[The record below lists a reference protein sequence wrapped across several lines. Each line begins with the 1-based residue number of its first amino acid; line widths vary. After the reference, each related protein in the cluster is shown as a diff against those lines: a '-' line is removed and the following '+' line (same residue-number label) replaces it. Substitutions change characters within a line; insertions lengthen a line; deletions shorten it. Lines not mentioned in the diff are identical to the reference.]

1 MSNFSAKR
9 IGIRDYSALKGKR
22 VLITG
27 GLGFI
32 GSNIAHRCVELGA
45 HVTLVDACIE
55 PYGWNPFNI
64 EEIKSKVQFIKGD
77 VRDRSL
83 LVELTAEKDIVFH
96 MAAQVGR
103 EISVESPELDVDI
116 NCHGTINLLEAVR
129 RNGSRAKVV
138 FAGSRGQ
145 IGEPV
150 YMPVDEH
157 HPQNPTDVYG
167 INKMAG
173 EQYLFLYSKIYGFPV
188 VSLRLNNVYGPRCQM
203 HAGFYGILNWFMANA
218 MNGKPITVYG
228 EGRQTRDYVYISDV
242 VDAFIRVAIS
252 EKANGQMYFVGS
264 GVEMVFIDMVK
275 EIVRAVGKGEIT
287 HIPFPKTR
295 EAIDIKRFVVTYK
308 KIHDAVGWTPQ
319 VDLATG
325 VKRTYEFYARNLER
339 YLNR

>member
-1 MSNFSAKR
+1 LSNF
-9 IGIRDYSALKGKR
+9 DYSALKGKR
-22 VLITG
+22 ILITG

-45 HVTLVDACIE
+45 QVTIMDACME

-64 EEIKSKVQFIKGD
+64 EEIKNQVQFIKGD
-77 VRDRSL
+77 VRNRNL
-83 LVELTAEKDIVFH
+83 LVELAAEKDIVFH

-103 EISVESPELDVDI
+103 EISIEQPELDVDV
-116 NCHGTINLLEAVR
+116 NCQGTINLLEAVR
-129 RNGSRAKVV
+129 RNPDPSGRAKVV

-150 YMPVDEH
+150 YMPVDEQ

-167 INKMAG
+167 INKMAA

-228 EGRQTRDYVYISDV
+228 EGRQTRDYVYITDV

-252 EKANGQMYFVGS
+252 ERANGQMYFVGS
-264 GVEMVFIDMVK
+264 GVETVFIDMVK

-308 KIHDAVGWTPQ
+308 KIHDAVGWSPQ
-319 VDLATG
+319 VDLAMG
-325 VKRTYEFYARNLER
+325 VKMTYEFYAKHLDK
-339 YLNR
+339 YLNRK

>member
-1 MSNFSAKR
+1 MSHNF
-9 IGIRDYSALKGKR
+9 DYSRMKGKD

-32 GSNIAHRCVELGA
+32 GSNIANRCVELGA
-45 HVTLVDACIE
+45 NVTITDACLE
-55 PYGWNPFNI
+55 PYGWNYANI
-64 EEIKSKVQFIKGD
+64 EGIKNDVQVIKGD
-77 VRDRSL
+77 VRNRGL
-83 LVELTAEKDIVFH
+83 LLELVAGKDLVFH

-103 EISVESPELDVDI
+103 EISIEQPELDTEI
-116 NCHGTINLLEAVR
+116 NCTGTLNLLEACR
-129 RNGSRAKVV
+129 QNANGTKVV

-150 YMPVDEH
+150 YLPVDEA

-188 VSLRLNNVYGPRCQM
+188 VSLRLNNVYGPGCQM

-218 MNGKPITVYG
+218 MTGKPITVYG
-228 EGRQTRDYVYISDV
+228 EGQQTRDYVYISDV
-242 VDAFIRVAIS
+242 VDAFVRVALS
-252 EKANGQMYFVGS
+252 DNANGEVFFVGS
-264 GVEMVFIDMVK
+264 GVETVFLDMVK
-275 EIVRAVGKGEIT
+275 TVIRSVGKGEYT

-308 KIHDAVGWTPQ
+308 KIQDAVGWTPQ
-319 VDLATG
+319 VDLETG
-325 VKRTYEFYARNLER
+325 VKRTAEFYEKNLGK
-339 YLNR
+339 YLR

>member
-1 MSNFSAKR
+1 MSNF
-9 IGIRDYSALKGKR
+9 DYSALKGKR
-22 VLITG
+22 ILITG

-45 HVTLVDACIE
+45 QVTIMDACME

-64 EEIKSKVQFIKGD
+64 EEIKNQVQFIKGD
-77 VRDRSL
+77 VRNRNL
-83 LVELTAEKDIVFH
+83 LVELAAEKDIVFH

-103 EISVESPELDVDI
+103 EISIEQPELDVDV
-116 NCHGTINLLEAVR
+116 NCQGTINLLEAVR
-129 RNGSRAKVV
+129 RNPDPSGRAKVV

-150 YMPVDEH
+150 YMPVDEQ

-167 INKMAG
+167 INKMAA

-228 EGRQTRDYVYISDV
+228 EGRQTRDYVYITDV

-252 EKANGQMYFVGS
+252 ERANGQMYFVGS
-264 GVEMVFIDMVK
+264 GVETVFIDMVK

-308 KIHDAVGWTPQ
+308 KIHDAVGWSPQ
-319 VDLATG
+319 VDLAMG
-325 VKRTYEFYARNLER
+325 VKMTYEFYAKHLDK
-339 YLNR
+339 YLNRK